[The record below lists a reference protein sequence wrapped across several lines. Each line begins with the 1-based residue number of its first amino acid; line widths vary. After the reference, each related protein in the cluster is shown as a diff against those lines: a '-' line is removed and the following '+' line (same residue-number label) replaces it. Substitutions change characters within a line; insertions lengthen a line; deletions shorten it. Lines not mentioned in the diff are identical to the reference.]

1 MEDLKTDDVIDQT
14 DEIIEKNKS
23 VFLSLYDFFSKSGS
37 NLSLLTKEE
46 LPRNK
51 EYERLL
57 TKVLTYSYF
66 LGYTDNTKKKKV
78 KKNAESFVDFS
89 FDMDYQQAEKYFSR
103 MRSVN
108 ALVFYDQLEEYAGKA
123 FTISYVNSIE
133 TLNDIKEEFSKQMDK
148 GFDPK
153 KLGDVIQSVLE
164 SRGDN
169 PLANWHLDTVIRT
182 NCMTAFSRGRMIAQK
197 EANLPYWQYLTVM
210 DGRETELCNTLDGKV
225 FRSDDPF
232 WSTYY
237 PPNHFNC
244 RSTVVSLSEKELDEE
259 GLDYEKSGSEYL
271 DKSDLEDTKPGD
283 GFQYSPLNSLDDYL
297 KEKAQEHDIDPP
309 ISQKPV

>member
-66 LGYTDNTKKKKV
+66 LGYTDNTKKT
-78 KKNAESFVDFS
+78 KKNAEPITGFS
-89 FDMDYQQAEKYFSR
+89 FDMPYDDAEKYFTR
-103 MRSVN
+103 MRSVK
-108 ALVFYDQLEEYAGKA
+108 ATVFYDMLNEYAGKA
-123 FTISYVNSIE
+123 FTISWVNSIE
-133 TLNDIKEEFSKQMDK
+133 TLEEVRKEFAKQMK
-148 GFDPK
+148 EGFDPDK
-153 KLGDVIQSVLE
+153 FGQLIQSVIE

-197 EANLPYWQYLTVM
+197 EANLPYWQYFAVV

-232 WSTYY
+232 WDTYY

-244 RSTVVSLSEKELDEE
+244 RSTVVSLSESELSEE
-259 GLDYEKSGSEYL
+259 TLSVEKSGDEYL
-271 DKSDLEDTKPGD
+271 ENSDLKDILPGE
-283 GFQYSPLNSLDDYL
+283 GFQFSPMNSLDDYL

-309 ISQKPV
+309 KSQKPV

>member
-1 MEDLKTDDVIDQT
+1 MKTDDVLDQT
-14 DEIIEKNKS
+14 DGIIEKNKS

-37 NLSLLTKEE
+37 NLSLLTKDE

-78 KKNAESFVDFS
+78 KKNAESFVNFS
-89 FDMDYQQAEKYFSR
+89 FDMPYDEAEKYFTR
-103 MRSVN
+103 MRSVK
-108 ALVFYDQLEEYAGKA
+108 APVYYDMLNEYAGKA
-123 FTISYVNSIE
+123 FTISWVNSIE
-133 TLNDIKEEFSKQMDK
+133 TLEDIRQEFSKQMKD
-148 GFDPK
+148 GFDPEK
-153 KLGDVIQSVLE
+153 FGQLIQSVIE
-164 SRGDN
+164 SRGDD
-169 PLANWHLDTVIRT
+169 PLAGWHLDTVIRT
-182 NCMTAFSRGRMIAQK
+182 NCMTAFSRGRIIAQK
-197 EANLPYWQYLTVM
+197 ESGLPYWQYIATL

-259 GLDYEKSGSEYL
+259 GLEYEKSGNDYL

-297 KEKAQEHDIDPP
+297 KEKAQEYDIDPP
-309 ISQKPV
+309 KSQKPV